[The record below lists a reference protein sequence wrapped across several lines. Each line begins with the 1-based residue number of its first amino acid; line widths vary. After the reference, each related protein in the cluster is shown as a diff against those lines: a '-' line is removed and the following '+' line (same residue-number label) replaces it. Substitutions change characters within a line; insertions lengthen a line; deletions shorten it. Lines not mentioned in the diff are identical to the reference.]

1 VNLLDHFGRTRNKAE
16 PPRPTKIGLA
26 LGSGGARGWA
36 HIGVINAIAQ
46 CHIPINCVAGTS
58 MGALVGAALAAGKTD
73 ELHHVALVMDWK
85 RLIYYFFELNFPRS
99 GLIDGSRIVEF
110 LKEHIVSVDI
120 RKLSLPL
127 AVIAA
132 DVMTGR
138 EVVISEG
145 NVVEAVRASIAI
157 PGMFTPV
164 IMGNDILVD
173 GGLVNPLPISVLRS
187 MGADFVIAVDVTGD
201 PEDQFGESKSH
212 SRTEVSTP
220 PESDISHSLLQ
231 RIEEKLRGF
240 DLLNLRASLFQ
251 RSKSP
256 NIFDILG
263 NTFRIV
269 ERQVTRTRL
278 QLEPPDILIRPAVCD
293 IGTMEFNKAS
303 ECIAAGYSSAMEAL
317 SAYPNLSSPG

>member
-1 VNLLDHFGRTRNKAE
+1 MTLLDHFGRFKKDARSLGPK
-16 PPRPTKIGLA
+16 KIGLA

-36 HIGVINAIAQ
+36 HIGAINAITQ
-46 CHIPINCVAGTS
+46 LNIPIHCVAGTS
-58 MGALVGAALAAGKTD
+58 MGALVGAALAAGKVD
-73 ELHHVALVMDWK
+73 ELYHVALEMDWK
-85 RLIYYFFELNFPRS
+85 RLIYYFFEFNFPRS

-120 RKLSLPL
+120 RKLPLPL
-127 AVIAA
+127 AVIATDA
-132 DVMTGR
+132 MTGR
-138 EVVISEG
+138 EVVMTEG

-157 PGMFTPV
+157 PGIFTPV
-164 IMGNDILVD
+164 TMGNDILVD
-173 GGLVNPLPISVLRS
+173 GGLVNPLPVSVLRN

-201 PEDQFGESKSH
+201 PEERPPSPASMA
-212 SRTEVSTP
+212 TP
-220 PESDISHSLLQ
+220 PESELSHSFLR

-240 DLLNLRASLFQ
+240 DLVNLGPNLFQ

-269 ERQVTRTRL
+269 ERHVTRTRL

-293 IGTMEFNKAS
+293 IGTMEFNKAD
-303 ECIAAGYSSAMEAL
+303 ECITAGYSSAMEAL
-317 SAYPNLSSPG
+317 AGYQGIPR